1 MFLDNEFGHKCDV
14 CDRIWFKRDL
24 KAVDS
29 VIANFL
35 IPYFP
40 DENVHSFRLCHNCY
54 KVSRGRKIP
63 NLSKVNGYRYPP
75 KPVNLPKLDPVS
87 ERLISPRIPYM
98 QIRRLRH
105 EGSYGIIGQVIN
117 VPVDVDTMV
126 RCLPRSLDDDYA
138 FNVNLKKNIVHK
150 SSYISGFVKKST
162 IHEWLKY
169 LVQQPLYKH
178 YNITIDWSVFNESAT
193 SSGNDGQCEDQIER
207 LDACTVPEAELIHSR
222 QHTMMW
228 NEEHSLNI
236 APGQHRRPESLT
248 LDTLAEEMSFPAI
261 YLGCGRH
268 IRSITGERIRATAYS
283 MCMSEIRRS
292 DRRGVIPQHVLYMA
306 MKILRLRVRDGVQN
320 MYRCMRPTEMI
331 TRSMIEDR
339 EFVERLIETNQAFLR
354 TIPNSVQYWSY
365 RKKDLFAM
373 IRQLGKPTAFL
384 TLSASETKWPH
395 LLRNLYRLSDEYK
408 SLGEDIGVEEILE
421 KLDRYKRAFLVAED
435 PVACAMYF
443 DKLVHVLMSML
454 SAKKAYNPFGRY
466 RVLDYFLRIE
476 FQARGSPHA
485 HILLWL
491 NDDPKEDISEEMPR
505 TLQMITDLCSVDES
519 DLSTPDMIRNQTHA
533 HTFTCT
539 KRGEQSCRFEIPY
552 WPIHRTRVLLP
563 LSRDDGR
570 RKTLKIKV
578 ADARKKLESKTYDT
592 IEAFMMDINC
602 DGVTYL
608 ELIRSSLKR
617 PTILFKRNMS
627 QIFINTFHPWIAS
640 ALNSNMDLQIIL
652 DPYSC
657 ASYVVEYV
665 NKSNRGFSHL
675 HRELMKIHETN
686 PEFDQCQLMTKV
698 GLKILNS
705 VEMTA
710 QEAAWYLLR
719 QPMSWAS
726 RGTVSIPTMRPHER
740 YRARKRKSV
749 MDAQN
754 LSSDS
759 TDIWTKNIIQKYEE
773 RAPSLEAL
781 TLAQFAA
788 CFEHHPFEETNDVD
802 GSNYRKRA
810 TRKVIR
816 YRNYDVSDT
825 ENYKREMVTLHIPF
839 RNELI
844 DVIDRDKF
852 LEVYDGNKELI
863 MERRKEFEANIDIE
877 ALLKEIEALCSM
889 NEEISTTEETEG
901 MDNVTTQGFQPN
913 DDDFDDHHLQNSIS
927 AVRPREN
934 VLSKNDYCVWMR
946 KLNAEQR
953 ELILE
958 VIHRL
963 HDPNSEA
970 IQIFLTGPAGCGK
983 TYTLKALMETY
994 NRYAQEHNNMNN
1006 AYISTATTGKAAT
1019 ALNGVTVHSA
1029 FKLALSNRAHQLS
1042 NDVLQTYRHHLR
1054 NVRCIIIDE
1063 ISMCSSHVFHGVNTR
1078 LQAMT
1083 GEFDA
1088 NFGGLDLFAC
1098 GDLKQLPPVRAAP
1111 VFTATKSSIGGKAI
1125 LWQSLNYFPLVQV
1138 VRQSDIGFS
1147 TLLTKIGCG
1156 EALSQAETD
1165 KIQSRFRTRRW
1176 CDANLSTEVMRLY
1189 HTSADVQS
1197 YNDSAI
1203 PVTESTHNH
1212 IATDIYT
1219 GYRTEAERRNA
1230 IGKMHRKDTRDT
1242 GNLPYTI
1249 TLAEGYP
1256 YMLTVNVDVED
1267 GLVNGAIGQ
1276 LRHVEHY
1283 ALDKDGQDHRR
1294 LWLSFENDHI
1304 GRKLRLK
1311 YKAHVRSK
1319 PNDLSEQWVP
1329 IESRSAN
1336 IKIDSKIR
1344 CRRLQFPLVSACAL
1358 TIHKSQGGT
1367 FNRIV
1372 YDYHKNHQ
1380 QQLVYVALSRVTSLE
1395 GLYIT
1400 NNADDFTFYHTGTAN
1415 SPSIREVQNEYKRLA
1430 THRLRT
1436 ITTDIDDFL
1445 TTASPGVETWTI
1457 VNVNVQSLH
1466 AHAEDIATD
1475 PLLQRADLLV
1485 TTETWMHPSSTP
1497 INIDGYHL
1505 DQQSTCGK
1513 RSGGVAIYRKVG
1525 TALNTGTPRATFSND
1540 SLEHTGDIAI
1550 THVHLNGKIEFILA
1564 AVYMHQG
1571 NGYDQM
1577 EEFLSQTLGEYDR
1590 QSARRQMPM
1599 LVIGDFN
1606 TSNDNRKKLEVF
1618 LETHHG
1624 LKMINNEAEK
1634 TTLGGTCIDLTF
1646 ARNLPISCRA
1656 YVSYFS
1662 YHRPVFNKIQ
1672 YKPQ

>member
-24 KAVDS
+24 KAMDS
-29 VIANFL
+29 VMANFL

-54 KVSRGRKIP
+54 K
-63 NLSKVNGYRYPP
+63 
-75 KPVNLPKLDPVS
+75 
-87 ERLISPRIPYM
+87 
-98 QIRRLRH
+98 
-105 EGSYGIIGQVIN
+105 
-117 VPVDVDTMV
+117 
-126 RCLPRSLDDDYA
+126 
-138 FNVNLKKNIVHK
+138 
-150 SSYISGFVKKST
+150 
-162 IHEWLKY
+162 
-169 LVQQPLYKH
+169 PLYKH

-193 SSGNDGQCEDQIER
+193 SSGNDDEDQIER
-207 LDACTVPEAELIHSR
+207 IDACTVSEAELIHSR
-222 QHTMMW
+222 QHTLIW

-248 LDTLAEEMSFPAI
+248 LDTFAEEMSFPAV

-268 IRSITGERIRATAYS
+268 IRSITGEKIPATAYS

-306 MKILRLRVRDGVQN
+306 MKILRHRVRDGVQN
-320 MYRCMRPTEMI
+320 MYRCMRQTETI

-373 IRQLGKPTAFL
+373 IRQFGKPTAFL

-395 LLRNLYRLSDEYK
+395 LLRNLYNLSDEYK
-408 SLGEDIGVEEILE
+408 SLGEDIRVEEIFE

-454 SAKKAYNPFGRY
+454 SAKKPYNPFGRY

-491 NDDPKEDISEEMPR
+491 NDDPNEDISEEMPR
-505 TLQMITDLCSVDES
+505 TLQMITDLCSVDAS
-519 DLSTPDMIRNQTHA
+519 DLSTPDMIQNQTHA

-552 WPIHRTRVLLP
+552 WPIHRTRLLLP
-563 LSRDDGR
+563 LSKDDGR
-570 RKTLKIKV
+570 RRSLKIKV
-578 ADARKKLESKTYDT
+578 ADARKKLESKTYDS

-602 DGVTYL
+602 DCVTYL

-640 ALNSNMDLQIIL
+640 VLNANMDLQIIL

-657 ASYVVEYV
+657 ANYVVEYV

-675 HRELMKIHETN
+675 HRELMKIHEAN

-754 LSSDS
+754 LASDS

-773 RAPSLEAL
+773 RALSLEEL

-788 CFEHHPFEETNDVD
+788 WYEAAKKPISEEDESSEHHPFEETNDVE

-816 YRNYDVSDT
+816 YRIYDVSDT
-825 ENYKREMVTLHIPF
+825 ENFKQEMVTLHIPF

-844 DVIDRDKF
+844 DVIDRDKY
-852 LEVYDGNKELI
+852 LEIYDKNEELI

-877 ALLKEIEALCSM
+877 TLLKEVEALCSM
-889 NEEISTTEETEG
+889 NEEISTTEAAEG
-901 MDNVTTQGFQPN
+901 MDSVTTQEFQPN

-934 VLSKNDYCVWMR
+934 VLSKNDYCHWMR
-946 KLNAEQR
+946 QLNAEQR

-994 NRYAQEHNNMNN
+994 NRYAQEHNTMNN

-1042 NDVLQTYRHHLR
+1042 NDVLQTYRYHLR
-1054 NVRCIIIDE
+1054 NVKCVIIDE
-1063 ISMCSSHVFHGVNTR
+1063 ISIRSSHVFHGVNTR

-1111 VFTATKSSIGGKAI
+1111 VFTATNSSIGGKAI
-1125 LWQSLNYFPLVQV
+1125 LWQSLKYFPLVQV

-1176 CDANLSTEVMRLY
+1176 SDANLSTDVVRLY
-1189 HTSADVQS
+1189 HTSADVRA

-1203 PVTESTHNH
+1203 PVTESTHNC
-1212 IATDIYT
+1212 IATDVYT

-1230 IGKMHRKDTRDT
+1230 IGKMHRKDIRDT

-1283 ALDKDGQDHRR
+1283 ALDKDDLDHRR
-1294 LWLSFENDHI
+1294 VWLSFENDHI
-1304 GRKLRLK
+1304 GRKQRQK
-1311 YKAHVRSK
+1311 YKAHVNSKPHDLNDPGRFHAPPTVVLEHYLFRNFSPQFIQRSEKVRILANVRWRHIRKRQRSK
-1319 PNDLSEQWVP
+1319 
-1329 IESRSAN
+1329 SRIRDA
-1336 IKIDSKIR
+1336 ID
-1344 CRRLQFPLVSACAL
+1344 V
-1358 TIHKSQGGT
+1358 
-1367 FNRIV
+1367 V
-1372 YDYHKNHQ
+1372 
-1380 QQLVYVALSRVTSLE
+1380 
-1395 GLYIT
+1395 
-1400 NNADDFTFYHTGTAN
+1400 
-1415 SPSIREVQNEYKRLA
+1415 
-1430 THRLRT
+1430 
-1436 ITTDIDDFL
+1436 
-1445 TTASPGVETWTI
+1445 
-1457 VNVNVQSLH
+1457 
-1466 AHAEDIATD
+1466 
-1475 PLLQRADLLV
+1475 
-1485 TTETWMHPSSTP
+1485 
-1497 INIDGYHL
+1497 
-1505 DQQSTCGK
+1505 
-1513 RSGGVAIYRKVG
+1513 
-1525 TALNTGTPRATFSND
+1525 
-1540 SLEHTGDIAI
+1540 
-1550 THVHLNGKIEFILA
+1550 
-1564 AVYMHQG
+1564 
-1571 NGYDQM
+1571 
-1577 EEFLSQTLGEYDR
+1577 
-1590 QSARRQMPM
+1590 
-1599 LVIGDFN
+1599 
-1606 TSNDNRKKLEVF
+1606 RKKYCPSRCERL
-1618 LETHHG
+1618 
-1624 LKMINNEAEK
+1624 I
-1634 TTLGGTCIDLTF
+1634 
-1646 ARNLPISCRA
+1646 RWR
-1656 YVSYFS
+1656 
-1662 YHRPVFNKIQ
+1662 
-1672 YKPQ
+1672 